1 MLHRII
7 STKRP
12 LHFKFGTIKKIQKQ
26 KKTRR
31 ELNFKIRPTFEGR
44 RKSDIRSKGEKKI
57 ELIM

>member
-26 KKTRR
+26 KKRVENWILKLGQHLR
-31 ELNFKIRPTFEGR
+31 VEENQILEAKER
-44 RKSDIRSKGEKKI
+44 RKSN
-57 ELIM
+57 